1 MNLAVQL
8 KQAFD
13 PYFIASQQLWERVVE
28 LGEWYTARTGEIL
41 KRPDSS
47 EYYLSFIIQGSG
59 GVFLTKRNS
68 LFCIDL
74 CYEYDFFSDYRSF
87 LSGQPTELE
96 IKTFERTELFR
107 ISRSSFENLHGG
119 NVCGEKFLRY
129 AAESLFIHKQQQQ
142 IDLISKTAE
151 ERYENLQKKQPEILQ
166 RTPQKYIASYLG
178 ITPQSLSRIRKKI
191 LSGTSVQ

>member
-1 MNLAVQL
+1 MNLAAQL

-13 PYFIASQQLWERVVE
+13 PYFSASLQVWERVVE
-28 LGEWYTARTGEIL
+28 LGEWYTANAGEVL
-41 KRPDSS
+41 KRPNSS

-74 CYEYDFFSDYRSF
+74 CYENEFFGDYMSF

-96 IKTFERTELFR
+96 IKTFEQTELFR
-107 ISRSSFENLHGG
+107 ISRTSFEQLQKANAYGD
-119 NVCGEKFLRY
+119 KFFRY
-129 AAESLFIHKQQQQ
+129 AAESLFMHKQQQQ

-151 ERYENLQKKQPEILQ
+151 ERYDNLQKKQSQILQ

-178 ITPQSLSRIRKKI
+178 ITPQSLSRIRKKSLI
-191 LSGTSVQ
+191 RN